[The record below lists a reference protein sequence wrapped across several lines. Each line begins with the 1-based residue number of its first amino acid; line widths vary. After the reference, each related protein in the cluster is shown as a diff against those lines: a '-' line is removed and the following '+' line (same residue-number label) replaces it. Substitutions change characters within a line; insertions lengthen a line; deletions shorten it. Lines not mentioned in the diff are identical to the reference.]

1 MNIVILGASCF
12 DGMATSQ
19 RVKNLILPLTQTGK
33 IRAANLIYEKDT
45 EAKISKKGTINE
57 IDYQIIGYKLKNL
70 FSIIS
75 FFSTGIHF
83 LRKKKIAG
91 QENIIYNYSYL
102 DIQNLIF
109 ICYGKL
115 IGYKIIFDIVEDNST
130 YNFFPTFIG
139 WFKNFSSKLF
149 LRLTPFFGDSIIAIS
164 SHLVLKMK
172 SITKKIP
179 VHLIP
184 ITVNLNYFPTSL
196 QSSRRDPLLKIF
208 YGGSFGSK
216 DGFEYLI
223 ESFEKV
229 NQAHPNTQLVLT
241 GKGMKHDMLRVKE
254 LINNSNVKNNI
265 FYAGYLETD
274 EYYALLNECDIFCM
288 TRNNTKFANAGFP
301 FKLGEFLAT
310 GKAVIAT
317 DVGDVTK
324 YLENKRNAL
333 VIKPNSVKELL
344 SAFNYLIENP
354 YMIEK
359 LGQKGRKT
367 AEKYFDT
374 YKVSQNLFKLFQDI
388 K

>member
-19 RVKNLILPLTQTGK
+19 RVKNLILPLVQTGK
-33 IRAANLIYEKDT
+33 IKSANLIYEKDT

-57 IDYQIIGYKLKNL
+57 ISYQIIGYKLKNL
-70 FSIIS
+70 FSIFG
-75 FFSTGIHF
+75 FFLTGIHF
-83 LRKKKIAG
+83 LRKNKIAG
-91 QENIIYNYSYL
+91 QKNIIYNYSYL

-115 IGYKIIFDIVEDNST
+115 IGYKIIFDIVEDNNT
-130 YNFFPTFIG
+130 YTYFPTFIG
-139 WFKNFSSKLF
+139 WLRNSSSKLF
-149 LRLTPFFGDSIIAIS
+149 LRLTPLFADSIIAIS
-164 SHLVLKMK
+164 SHLVLKMEN
-172 SITKKIP
+172 ITKKVP

-196 QSSRRDPLLKIF
+196 QSSPSYPFFKIF

-241 GKGMKHDMLRVKE
+241 GKGMKHDMLRVEE
-254 LINNSNVKNNI
+254 LINNSNLKNNI
-265 FYAGYLETD
+265 FYVGYLETD
-274 EYYALLNECDIFCM
+274 EYYALLNECHIFCM
-288 TRNNTKFANAGFP
+288 TRNNSKFANAGFP

-333 VIKPNSVKELL
+333 VIKPNSVEELL
-344 SAFNYLIENP
+344 SAFNYLIGNP
-354 YMIEK
+354 HMIEK

-367 AEKYFDT
+367 AERYFDT
-374 YKVSQNLFKLFQDI
+374 NKVSQNLFKLFQDI